1 MKKIIISLLTGI
13 GLLGFG
19 VNVIMADALAS
30 DNTRAIDAAVPEITN
45 VNCNHIDN
53 DGNGIC
59 DNCNIN
65 CDDNQKCRNCQWNYY
80 DENIAPTKL
89 VSVSLSQDSMSDIKY
104 IYEVL
109 SKNSVKETKNNT
121 IEYNYKFSIDENKN
135 V

>member
-19 VNVIMADALAS
+19 VNVIMADAPAS

-65 CDDNQKCRNCQWNYY
+65 RDDNQKCRNCQWNYY
-80 DENIAPTKL
+80 DENGDGICDNCNVNCPSYSANGY
-89 VSVSLSQDSMSDIKY
+89 SNNCGHHNDG
-104 IYEVL
+104 
-109 SKNSVKETKNNT
+109 NSHHARNHGHH
-121 IEYNYKFSIDENKN
+121 
-135 V
+135 

>member
-19 VNVIMADALAS
+19 VNVIMADAPAS
-30 DNTRAIDAAVPEITN
+30 DNTRAIDTAVPEITN

-80 DENIAPTKL
+80 DENCPSYSANGY
-89 VSVSLSQDSMSDIKY
+89 SNNCGHHHDG
-104 IYEVL
+104 
-109 SKNSVKETKNNT
+109 NSHHARNHGHH
-121 IEYNYKFSIDENKN
+121 
-135 V
+135 